1 MKYFLLSGE
10 ASGDLH
16 AANLIKSLRTKDAQA
31 SFVGLGGDK
40 MRAEGCDIRV
50 DYRDMAYMGIVA
62 VLQNLHKIQR
72 NFRIAKQSLL
82 EEQPDVLILIDYPSF
97 NLRMAKFSKKH
108 LPHTRIIYY
117 IPPKIWA
124 WKKRRVH
131 TIAKYCDQV
140 LGIFPFEPA
149 FYAKYGYQCQYVGN
163 PTADSIRSFNL
174 QRNDLPSTAKR
185 STNPSEAYSSPQ
197 GDLLP
202 TIALLPGSRRSEI
215 SHCLPT
221 MLQAARLVAKDQ
233 YQIIVT
239 AAPGIEDSF
248 YLPFLQQG
256 ETLARDTYNIVAQ
269 AKAAIVNS
277 GTATLETA
285 LIGCPQ
291 AAVYHVTGSKY
302 LEKILRP
309 IIFTIPH
316 FTLVNIIPH
325 YTTLNNPT
333 PSYTTLN
340 NPTPSYTT
348 LNNPIPPYTTLNN
361 PIPSYTTLNNPT
373 PPYTTLNNPTP
384 PYTTPTIQE
393 LIASRFTVENV
404 AHELN
409 RLLHDEPYRQT
420 MLSNY
425 QHLWHI
431 LGSQSAADTA
441 ATLIT
446 HL

>member
-1 MKYFLLSGE
+1 MKYFLISGE

-16 AANLIKSLRTKDAQA
+16 ASNLIRALRTRDAQA
-31 SFVGLGGDK
+31 TFVGLGGDK

-50 DYRDMAYMGIVA
+50 DYRDMAYMGFVA
-62 VLQNLHKIQR
+62 VLKNLDKVKR

-82 EEQPDVLILIDYPSF
+82 DEQPDVLLLIDYPSF
-97 NLRMAKFSKKH
+97 NLRMAKFCKQH
-108 LPHTRIIYY
+108 LPNTRIIYY
-117 IPPKIWA
+117 IPPKVWA

-131 TIAKYCDQV
+131 SIAKYCDEI

-149 FYAKYGYQCQYVGN
+149 FYAKYGYQCRYIGN
-163 PTADSIRSFNL
+163 PTADSIRSFQL
-174 QRNDLPSTAKR
+174 QRSNLPSTAKR
-185 STNPSEAYSSPQ
+185 STNPSAAYSSPK

-215 SHCLPT
+215 SHCLPI
-221 MLQAARLVAKDQ
+221 MLQAARQVAKDN

-239 AAPGIEDSF
+239 AAPGIEDNF
-248 YLPFLQQG
+248 YYPYLQSG
-256 ETLARDTYNIVAQ
+256 ETLTRDTYNIVAQ

-291 AAVYHVTGSKY
+291 TAVYHVTGSRY
-302 LEKILRP
+302 LEKLLRP
-309 IIFTIPH
+309 IMFTIPH
-316 FTLVNIIPH
+316 FTLVNIIPQQEV
-325 YTTLNNPT
+325 
-333 PSYTTLN
+333 
-340 NPTPSYTT
+340 
-348 LNNPIPPYTTLNN
+348 
-361 PIPSYTTLNNPT
+361 
-373 PPYTTLNNPTP
+373 
-384 PYTTPTIQE
+384 IQE
-393 LIASRFTVENV
+393 LIASRFTAENV

-420 MLSNY
+420 MLANY
-425 QHLWHI
+425 QQLWQI

-441 ATLIT
+441 AEIIT